1 MIGGEIE
8 VFLLAEDR
16 RECIERRKR
25 SHYVASP
32 YSTGSKMI
40 DKFNH
45 KYALSNRRQGER
57 RKE

>member
-1 MIGGEIE
+1 M
-8 VFLLAEDR
+8 FLLAEDR

-25 SHYVASP
+25 SHYVANP

-40 DKFNH
+40 DKFNR